1 MLSCFEI
8 HFTLCSNVPDC
19 FSDLSMVCLCLKFSR
34 LTELREEIFHSCQ
47 RVGGRCYFITSLFWR
62 TYVKNKL
69 LIFKLTEYS
78 NVDISVLLLHFS
90 FSLVT
95 SSINLQEP
103 ISFNHRSAWQFYS
116 VSSLCTCNRLSCFS
130 LPHVPRESPIRHCSW
145 PRQWCLAQ
153 D

>member
-1 MLSCFEI
+1 MLACFEI

-34 LTELREEIFHSCQ
+34 LTELREETFHSCQ

-78 NVDISVLLLHFS
+78 NVDSSVLLLHFS

-103 ISFNHRSAWQFYS
+103 ISFNHRSTWWFYS

-130 LPHVPRESPIRHCSW
+130 LPHLPRESPIRHCSW
-145 PRQWCLAQ
+145 PR
-153 D
+153 